1 MPTAR
6 LLVVEGDKALRDV
19 LLEQL
24 EPSSEFEVSGCT
36 TAEEGR
42 RWLREKSFDLV
53 LTDASLPDMTG
64 RDFIDLDRLDG
75 FRGPTLMLV
84 PPSGDQE
91 AAHGLDAGAGDTIA
105 KPFRFSALLP
115 RIRALIRAHEAS
127 DEAAFAIGPHRC
139 HPGAKSLVG
148 PDGAALKL
156 TEKEV
161 AILRYLHR
169 AGSATVSRDEL
180 LQEVFGYHA
189 DVTTHTLETHIYRL
203 RQKLEIDPSAA
214 RLLVTD
220 PGGYR
225 LMA

>member
-1 MPTAR
+1 MPAAR
-6 LLVVEGDKALRDV
+6 ILVVQGDKALHDV
-19 LLEQL
+19 LVEQL
-24 EPSSEFEVSGCT
+24 DPSPDFEICGCAT
-36 TAEEGR
+36 GDEGR
-42 RWLREKSFDLV
+42 RVLQERPFDLA
-53 LTDASLPDMTG
+53 LIDSDLPDIDG
-64 RDFIDLDRLDG
+64 RDLIAQLRQDG
-75 FRGPTLMLV
+75 FRGPALMMTSAASD
-84 PPSGDQE
+84 PEGAHDPDSG
-91 AAHGLDAGAGDTIA
+91 ASDTIS

-127 DEAAFAIGPHRC
+127 DEAAFAIGPHLC

-148 PDGAALKL
+148 PDGTSLKL

-169 AGSATVSRDEL
+169 AGSSTVSRDEL

-203 RQKLEIDPSAA
+203 RQKLESDPSAA

-225 LMA
+225 LMG